1 MARTQRTDPLRNF
14 KFTVKFVPLDDEL
27 KNLTTGIG
35 DLGFAS
41 MGGLAVTNEVIP
53 YREGGMNTHPHKMV
67 GQSDFPPVSF
77 ARGAFA
83 EQAQLWNWQK
93 FMHSWISGGVSGFDG
108 GSSGDAS
115 NYRCNIIVKVYDHP
129 FTNSATA
136 QDSTR
141 YAYDSSQ
148 NESANLRPGNVKLAY
163 KLFNAWPGAYGLSDL
178 NAGDNGI
185 MVQSM
190 NIHHEGFF
198 VAWTADDIAAIDSR
212 E

>member
-27 KNLTTGIG
+27 KNLTSGIG

-83 EQAQLWNWQK
+83 EQDQLWNWQK

-129 FTNSATA
+129 FTGASTA
-136 QDSTR
+136 EGATR

-148 NESANLRPGNVKLAY
+148 NESANVKPGNVKLAY

-190 NIHHEGFF
+190 NIHHEGFY
-198 VAWTADDIAAIDSR
+198 VAWTASEIAAIDSR

>member
-1 MARTQRTDPLRNF
+1 MARTMRTDPLRNF
-14 KFTVKFVPLDDEL
+14 KFTVKFVPLDSALET
-27 KNLTTGIG
+27 LTQGIG

-83 EQAQLWNWQK
+83 EQDQLWNWQK
-93 FMHSWISGGVSGFDG
+93 FMHAWISGGVAGFPE
-108 GSSGDAS
+108 GSRGDS
-115 NYRCNIIVKVYDHP
+115 TNYRCNIIVKVYDHP
-129 FTNSATA
+129 FTGTPGQGGAA
-136 QDSTR
+136 TR

-148 NESANLRPGNVKLAY
+148 TESANLVPGNVKLAY

-185 MVQSM
+185 MVQSL
-190 NIHHEGFF
+190 NVHHEGFY
-198 VAWTADDIAAIDSR
+198 VAWTADEIAAIDTK
-212 E
+212 